1 MTPFAQTQTDAHA
14 IPASHEKSS
23 AHAELFCALWAPGF
37 SPYHT
42 FCQTSVGAGFYPA
55 RGRGR
60 APPLRTTGNPPPS
73 LQNPMSLRSRCAH
86 RLRQSASLVPMAPLP
101 KGGWHGKAVTGG
113 YIFPAA
119 PAGHAGPALQSAAL
133 SGRADRAVRPYKP
146 FRRGRC
152 LHRPARRISCNLS
165 LQGRCAHWL
174 RQSVS
179 F

>member
-14 IPASHEKSS
+14 VLA
-23 AHAELFCALWAPGF
+23 AHKKARLTPSFFARCGPPGF
-37 SPYHT
+37 PPYHT

-133 SGRADRAVRPYKP
+133 SGRADRVVRPYKP
-146 FRRGRC
+146 FRRGR
-152 LHRPARRISCNLS
+152 RPRRPTVPHS
-165 LQGRCAHWL
+165 L
-174 RQSVS
+174 
-179 F
+179 

>member
-14 IPASHEKSS
+14 VLA
-23 AHAELFCALWAPGF
+23 AHKKLGLRRAFYALRAPGF
-37 SPYHT
+37 PPYHT

-86 RLRQSASLVPMAPLP
+86 RLRQSVTLVPMAPLP

-165 LQGRCAHWL
+165 LRSRCAHWL